1 MDPFNVGKQEAGFG
15 AVHRAEP
22 EKRAELRI
30 PCSAAVQWGYFNK
43 KDRYEAQ
50 MFNHSKGGV
59 YFESAVTPAPG
70 STILLRLEKRPDSC
84 PLGGPCSWPRTI
96 GLGEV
101 KWCRQISEGG
111 VPHYAVGV
119 KYHVPV

>member
-1 MDPFNVGKQEAGFG
+1 
-15 AVHRAEP
+15 
-22 EKRAELRI
+22 
-30 PCSAAVQWGYFNK
+30 
-43 KDRYEAQ
+43 

-59 YFESAVTPAPG
+59 YFESAVAPTHG
-70 STILLRLEKRPDSC
+70 SAILVRLEKRPDSC
-84 PLGGPCSWPRTI
+84 PLGGPRSWPRTI

-101 KWCRQISEGG
+101 KWSRQILQGD